1 MSIELLTN
9 APSGARAI
17 GSYLPGDAPLSGKPL
32 PEQAAQQAPLI
43 GRAPLLSAENK
54 TETAAENAGTF
65 PRKTETAAENA
76 GTFPRKTDQEIADAV
91 RAINDVVQSQNLA
104 LKFHRDDDTGSL
116 VIELIDQTS
125 GESIRQIPSESALRL
140 SAALGR
146 LQGNLVNAKV

>member
-65 PRKTETAAENA
+65 PRKT
-76 GTFPRKTDQEIADAV
+76 DQEIADAV

-104 LKFHRDDDTGSL
+104 LKFRRDDDTGSL